1 MTDKEIQQLVFNAVA
16 PLWAALHEKG
26 LISLQEMAL
35 FYEDAVARR
44 RLDLGESEAQT
55 AVAQEIAIGLH
66 RLAAAVQATE
76 HAPKGA
82 ASDTPP
88 SA

>member
-1 MTDKEIQQLVFNAVA
+1 MTDKDIQQLVFNAVA

-26 LISLQEMAL
+26 LISLQEMV